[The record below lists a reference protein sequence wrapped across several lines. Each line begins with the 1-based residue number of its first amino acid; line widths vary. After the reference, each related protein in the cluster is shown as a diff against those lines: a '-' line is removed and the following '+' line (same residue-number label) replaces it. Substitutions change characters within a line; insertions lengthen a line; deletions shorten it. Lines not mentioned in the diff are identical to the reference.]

1 MEWIRVKNNQRFTL
15 AAELKAEKRDAV
27 PTDPENQD
35 QSNSG
40 EPATQAQQVDGKP
53 VISGYAVV
61 FNSPSLKMST
71 NDGTEFVEMID
82 SAALDGLDLSKL
94 VLLNSHNW
102 AQPLARSDN
111 GTLTT
116 SVDDTGLKFTAEL
129 DPSVSY
135 AMDTYNNIKNGVI
148 GGCSFTFDL
157 DNGDDTWSQD
167 TASGQV
173 TRTVNHIKDLYEL
186 TTTAIP
192 SYGQSSVQQVIQ
204 IESRSYEKFIN
215 QEKEPDNMAK
225 QTIIDPN
232 TNEDDNKT
240 GVPAFEAYV
249 RSHGETRDGLNT
261 SGASAVIPKEL
272 VTPVFQ
278 LKQSTYNLAQY
289 ATVKQ
294 VSSGSGTYPISTSRQ
309 SAVLATK
316 EELADI
322 ADVNANMF
330 TEVPFDVKT
339 RAGKIALS
347 NEVVE
352 DAEVDIVSEVKAQLQ
367 QLVDNTD
374 NTQIM
379 GLLTGT
385 DFAKATATGI
395 DDLKKIFN
403 VTLDPALSKM
413 WLVNQSGFNY
423 LDTLKDSEGRYL
435 LQPNPTAPSGF
446 TLLGAPVVM
455 ISDKLLANNA
465 DGTFPMIAGDLSQAV
480 AVFRRN
486 QVTAQWDKFDQFSQG
501 LSVIVRNDYEV
512 IDKSAVINVALGTAT
527 SGK

>member
-1 MEWIRVKNNQRFTL
+1 MKQDRRLTID
-15 AAELKAEKRDAV
+15 AELRAQMPQSETPEDGPAENSA
-27 PTDPENQD
+27 DPQPKGSQTNK
-35 QSNSG
+35 
-40 EPATQAQQVDGKP
+40 GKT
-53 VISGYAVV
+53 ISGYAIVW
-61 FNSPSLKMST
+61 NSPSKDL
-71 NDGTEFVEMID
+71 GGFTEIVTPK
-82 SAALDGLDLSKL
+82 ALDGVDLSN
-94 VLLNSHNW
+94 VLMLNNHDYT
-102 AQPLARSDN
+102 QVLASVKA
-111 GTLTT
+111 GTLTLETDDKGLHFTAQLPNT
-116 SVDDTGLKFTAEL
+116 SFANDVYEEVQSGNVDSCSFGFDSDDDTDEWTKDDGGNITRTINQVKSLF
-129 DPSVSY
+129 DVSVVAVPAY
-135 AMDTYNNIKNGVI
+135 
-148 GGCSFTFDL
+148 
-157 DNGDDTWSQD
+157 DDTNVQVD
-167 TASGQV
+167 T
-173 TRTVNHIKDLYEL
+173 
-186 TTTAIP
+186 
-192 SYGQSSVQQVIQ
+192 
-204 IESRSYEKFIN
+204 RSYEKFIN

-232 TNEDDNKT
+232 TNENKT
-240 GVPAFEAYV
+240 GIPAFEQYV
-249 RSHGETRDGLNT
+249 RTHGETRDGLKT
-261 SGASAVIPKEL
+261 DGASAVIPKEL
-272 VTPVFQ
+272 ITPVFQ
-278 LKQSTYNLAQY
+278 LKQSNYNLAQY

-294 VSSGSGTYPISTSRQ
+294 VSSGSGTYPIATSQQ

-316 EELADI
+316 DELADI
-322 ADVNANMF
+322 ADVDANMF

-352 DAEVDIVSEVKAQLQ
+352 DAEVDIVSEVKTQLQ

-379 GLLTGT
+379 SLLTGSNFT
-385 DFAKATATGI
+385 KATAANI

-512 IDKSAVINVALGTAT
+512 IDKTAVINVALGTAT
-527 SGK
+527 ATPAPAGK

>member
-1 MEWIRVKNNQRFTL
+1 MKQDRRLTID
-15 AAELKAEKRDAV
+15 AELRAQT
-27 PTDPENQD
+27 PQPETPEDGDSTTPQTQD
-35 QSNSG
+35 S
-40 EPATQAQQVDGKP
+40 QANKGKT
-53 VISGYAVV
+53 ISGYAIVW
-61 FNSPSLKMST
+61 NSPSKDL
-71 NDGTEFVEMID
+71 GGFTEVVTPK
-82 SAALDGLDLSKL
+82 ALDGVDLSN
-94 VLLNSHNW
+94 VLMLNNHDYT
-102 AQPLARSDN
+102 QVLASVKA
-111 GTLTT
+111 GTLTLETDDKGLHFTAQLPNT
-116 SVDDTGLKFTAEL
+116 SFANDVYEEVQSGNVDSCSFGFDSDDDTDEWTKDDGGNITRTINQVKSLF
-129 DPSVSY
+129 DVSVVAVPAY
-135 AMDTYNNIKNGVI
+135 
-148 GGCSFTFDL
+148 
-157 DNGDDTWSQD
+157 DDTNVQVD
-167 TASGQV
+167 T
-173 TRTVNHIKDLYEL
+173 
-186 TTTAIP
+186 
-192 SYGQSSVQQVIQ
+192 
-204 IESRSYEKFIN
+204 RSYEKFIN

-232 TNEDDNKT
+232 GNENKT
-240 GVPAFEAYV
+240 GIPAFEQYV
-249 RSHGETRDGLNT
+249 RTHGETRDGLKT
-261 SGASAVIPKEL
+261 DGVSAVIPKEL
-272 VTPVFQ
+272 ITPVFQ
-278 LKQSTYNLAQY
+278 LKQSNYNLAQY

-294 VSSGSGTYPISTSRQ
+294 VSSGSGTYPIATSRQ

-352 DAEVDIVSEVKAQLQ
+352 DAEVDIVSEVKNQLQ

-379 GLLTGT
+379 SLLTGT
-385 DFAKATATGI
+385 SFTKATATNI
-395 DDLKKIFN
+395 DDLKKVFN

-423 LDTLKDSEGRYL
+423 LDTLKDSDGRYL

-455 ISDKLLANNA
+455 ISDKLLANNV
-465 DGTFPMIAGDLSQAV
+465 DGTSPMIVGDLSQAV

-501 LSVIVRNDYEV
+501 LSVIVRNDYKV
-512 IDKSAVINVALGTAT
+512 IDKTAAINVALKTT
-527 SGK
+527 PGK

>member
-1 MEWIRVKNNQRFTL
+1 MKQDRRLTID
-15 AAELKAEKRDAV
+15 AELRAQTPQPETPEDGPAENSA
-27 PTDPENQD
+27 DPQPKGSQTNK
-35 QSNSG
+35 
-40 EPATQAQQVDGKP
+40 GKT
-53 VISGYAVV
+53 ISGYAIVW
-61 FNSPSLKMST
+61 NSPSKDL
-71 NDGTEFVEMID
+71 GGFTEIVTPK
-82 SAALDGLDLSKL
+82 ALDGVDLSN
-94 VLLNSHNW
+94 VLMLNNHDYT
-102 AQPLARSDN
+102 QVLASVKA
-111 GTLTT
+111 GTLTLETDDKGLHFIAQLPNT
-116 SVDDTGLKFTAEL
+116 SFANDVYEEVQSGNVDSCSFGFDSDDDTDEWTKDDDGNITRTINQVKSMF
-129 DPSVSY
+129 DVSVVAVPAY
-135 AMDTYNNIKNGVI
+135 
-148 GGCSFTFDL
+148 
-157 DNGDDTWSQD
+157 DDTNVQVD
-167 TASGQV
+167 T
-173 TRTVNHIKDLYEL
+173 
-186 TTTAIP
+186 
-192 SYGQSSVQQVIQ
+192 
-204 IESRSYEKFIN
+204 RSYEKFIN

-225 QTIIDPN
+225 QTIIDPS

-272 VTPVFQ
+272 ITPVFQ

-352 DAEVDIVSEVKAQLQ
+352 DAEVDIVSEVKTQLQ

-385 DFAKATATGI
+385 SFAKATATNI

-403 VTLDPALSKM
+403 VALDPALSKM

-465 DGTFPMIAGDLSQAV
+465 DGTFPMIVGDLSQAV

-512 IDKSAVINVALGTAT
+512 IDKSAAINVALGTAT

>member
-1 MEWIRVKNNQRFTL
+1 MKQDRRLTID
-15 AAELKAEKRDAV
+15 AELRAQT
-27 PTDPENQD
+27 PQPETPEDGDSTTPQTQD
-35 QSNSG
+35 SQTSK
-40 EPATQAQQVDGKP
+40 GKT
-53 VISGYAVV
+53 ISGYAIVW
-61 FNSPSLKMST
+61 NSPSKDL
-71 NDGTEFVEMID
+71 GGFTEIVTPK
-82 SAALDGLDLSKL
+82 ALDGVDLSN
-94 VLLNSHNW
+94 VLMLNNHDYT
-102 AQPLARSDN
+102 QVLASVKA
-111 GTLTT
+111 GTLTLETDDKGLHFTAQLPNT
-116 SVDDTGLKFTAEL
+116 SFANDVYEEVQSGNVDSCSFGFDSDDDTDEWAKDDDGNITRTINQVKSLF
-129 DPSVSY
+129 DVSVVAVPAY
-135 AMDTYNNIKNGVI
+135 
-148 GGCSFTFDL
+148 
-157 DNGDDTWSQD
+157 DDTNVQVD
-167 TASGQV
+167 T
-173 TRTVNHIKDLYEL
+173 
-186 TTTAIP
+186 
-192 SYGQSSVQQVIQ
+192 
-204 IESRSYEKFIN
+204 RSYEKFIN

-232 TNEDDNKT
+232 GNENKT
-240 GVPAFEAYV
+240 GIPAFEQYV
-249 RSHGETRDGLNT
+249 RTHGETRDGLKT
-261 SGASAVIPKEL
+261 DGASAVIPKEL
-272 VTPVFQ
+272 ITPVFQ
-278 LKQSTYNLAQY
+278 LKQSNYNLAQY

-294 VSSGSGTYPISTSRQ
+294 VSSGSGTYPIATSQQ

-316 EELADI
+316 NELADI
-322 ADVNANMF
+322 ADVDANMF

-352 DAEVDIVSEVKAQLQ
+352 DAEVDIVSEVKTQLQ

-379 GLLTGT
+379 GLLTGSN
-385 DFAKATATGI
+385 FAKVTATSI

-512 IDKSAVINVALGTAT
+512 IDKTAVINVALGTAT
-527 SGK
+527 AGK

>member
-1 MEWIRVKNNQRFTL
+1 MKQDRRLTID
-15 AAELKAEKRDAV
+15 AELRAQTPQSETPEDGPAENSA
-27 PTDPENQD
+27 DPQPKD
-35 QSNSG
+35 SQTSK
-40 EPATQAQQVDGKP
+40 GKT
-53 VISGYAVV
+53 ISGYAIVW
-61 FNSPSLKMST
+61 NSPSKDL
-71 NDGTEFVEMID
+71 GGFTEIVTPK
-82 SAALDGLDLSKL
+82 ALDGVDLSN
-94 VLLNSHNW
+94 VLMLNNHDYT
-102 AQPLARSDN
+102 QVLASVKA
-111 GTLTT
+111 GTLTLETDDKGLHFTAQLPNT
-116 SVDDTGLKFTAEL
+116 SFANDVYEEVQSGNVDSCSFGFDSDDDTDEWAKDDDGNITRTINQVKSLF
-129 DPSVSY
+129 DVSVVAVPAY
-135 AMDTYNNIKNGVI
+135 
-148 GGCSFTFDL
+148 
-157 DNGDDTWSQD
+157 DDTNVQVD
-167 TASGQV
+167 T
-173 TRTVNHIKDLYEL
+173 
-186 TTTAIP
+186 
-192 SYGQSSVQQVIQ
+192 
-204 IESRSYEKFIN
+204 RSYEKFIN

-232 TNEDDNKT
+232 NNDNGNGSKT
-240 GVPAFEAYV
+240 GIPAFEQYV
-249 RSHGETRDGLNT
+249 RTHGETRDGLKT
-261 SGASAVIPKEL
+261 DGASAVIPKEL
-272 VTPVFQ
+272 ITPVFQ
-278 LKQSTYNLAQY
+278 LKQSNYNLAQY

-294 VSSGSGTYPISTSRQ
+294 VSSGSGTYPIATSQQ

-316 EELADI
+316 DELADI
-322 ADVNANMF
+322 ADVDANMF

-352 DAEVDIVSEVKAQLQ
+352 DAEVDIVSEVKTQLQ

-385 DFAKATATGI
+385 SFAKETATNI

-403 VTLDPALSKM
+403 VTLDPALNKM

-423 LDTLKDSEGRYL
+423 LDTLKDSKGRYL

-512 IDKSAVINVALGTAT
+512 IDKTAVINVALGTAT
-527 SGK
+527 AGK

>member
-1 MEWIRVKNNQRFTL
+1 MKQDRRLTID
-15 AAELKAEKRDAV
+15 AELRAQTPQPETPEDGPAENSA
-27 PTDPENQD
+27 DPQPKGSQTNK
-35 QSNSG
+35 
-40 EPATQAQQVDGKP
+40 GKT
-53 VISGYAVV
+53 ISGYAIVW
-61 FNSPSLKMST
+61 NSPSKDL
-71 NDGTEFVEMID
+71 GGFTEIVTPK
-82 SAALDGLDLSKL
+82 ALDGVDLSN
-94 VLLNSHNW
+94 VLMLNNHDYT
-102 AQPLARSDN
+102 QVLASVKA
-111 GTLTT
+111 GTLTLETDDKGLHFIAQLPNT
-116 SVDDTGLKFTAEL
+116 SFANDVYEEVQSGNVDSCSFGFDSDDDTDEWTKDDDGNITRTINQVKSLF
-129 DPSVSY
+129 DVSVVAVPAY
-135 AMDTYNNIKNGVI
+135 
-148 GGCSFTFDL
+148 
-157 DNGDDTWSQD
+157 DDTNVQVD
-167 TASGQV
+167 T
-173 TRTVNHIKDLYEL
+173 
-186 TTTAIP
+186 
-192 SYGQSSVQQVIQ
+192 
-204 IESRSYEKFIN
+204 RSYEKFIN

-272 VTPVFQ
+272 ITPVFQ

-385 DFAKATATGI
+385 SFAKATASNI

-512 IDKSAVINVALGTAT
+512 IDKSAAINVALGTAT

>member
-1 MEWIRVKNNQRFTL
+1 MKQDRRLTID
-15 AAELKAEKRDAV
+15 AELRAQTPQPETPEDGPAENSA
-27 PTDPENQD
+27 DPQPKGS
-35 QSNSG
+35 QTSK
-40 EPATQAQQVDGKP
+40 GKT
-53 VISGYAVV
+53 ISGYAIVW
-61 FNSPSLKMST
+61 NSPSKDL
-71 NDGTEFVEMID
+71 GGFTEVVTPK
-82 SAALDGLDLSKL
+82 ALDGVDLSN
-94 VLLNSHNW
+94 VLMLNNHDYT
-102 AQPLARSDN
+102 QVLASVKA
-111 GTLTT
+111 GTLTLETDDKGLHFIAQLPNT
-116 SVDDTGLKFTAEL
+116 SFANDVYEEVQSGNVDSCSFGFDSDDDTDEWTKDDDGNITRTINQVKSLF
-129 DPSVSY
+129 DVSVVAVPAY
-135 AMDTYNNIKNGVI
+135 
-148 GGCSFTFDL
+148 
-157 DNGDDTWSQD
+157 DDTNVQVD
-167 TASGQV
+167 T
-173 TRTVNHIKDLYEL
+173 
-186 TTTAIP
+186 
-192 SYGQSSVQQVIQ
+192 
-204 IESRSYEKFIN
+204 RSYEKFIN

-272 VTPVFQ
+272 ITPVFQ

-379 GLLTGT
+379 SLLTGT
-385 DFAKATATGI
+385 SFTKATAANI

-480 AVFRRN
+480 AVFRRA

-512 IDKSAVINVALGTAT
+512 IDKSAAINVALGTAT

>member
-1 MEWIRVKNNQRFTL
+1 MTNKQRFTL
-15 AAELKAEKRDAV
+15 AAQLKAEKRDAV
-27 PTDPENQD
+27 PDDPENAD
-35 QSNSG
+35 QTQASK
-40 EPATQAQQVDGKP
+40 TQAQQVDGKP

-82 SAALDGLDLSKL
+82 PKSLDGLDLSKL

-102 AQPLARSDN
+102 AQPLARADN

-116 SVDDTGLKFTAEL
+116 EIDDVGLKFTAEL

-157 DNGDDTWSQD
+157 DNGDDTWTQD

-192 SYGQSSVQQVIQ
+192 SYGQATVQQVIQ
-204 IESRSYEKFIN
+204 VESRSYEQFIEAKEDKK
-215 QEKEPDNMAK
+215 EKEDDSMAK

-232 TNEDDNKT
+232 GNENKT
-240 GVPAFEAYV
+240 GIPAFEQYV
-249 RSHGETRDGLNT
+249 RTHGETRDGLKT
-261 SGASAVIPKEL
+261 DGVSAVIPKEL
-272 VTPVFQ
+272 ITPVFQ
-278 LKQSTYNLAQY
+278 LKQSNYNLAQY

-294 VSSGSGTYPISTSRQ
+294 VSSGSGTYPIATSRQ

-316 EELADI
+316 AELADI

-330 TEVPFDVKT
+330 TEVPFDVNT

-352 DAEVDIVSEVKAQLQ
+352 DAEVDIVGEVKNQLQ

-385 DFAKATATGI
+385 SFTKATATNI

-455 ISDKLLANNA
+455 ISDKLLANNS
-465 DGTFPMIAGDLSQAV
+465 DGTFPMIVGDLSQAV

-501 LSVIVRNDYEV
+501 LSVIVRNDYKV
-512 IDKSAVINVALGTAT
+512 IDKTAAINVALKTT
-527 SGK
+527 LGK

>member
-1 MEWIRVKNNQRFTL
+1 MKQDRRLTID
-15 AAELKAEKRDAV
+15 AELRAQT
-27 PTDPENQD
+27 PQPETPEDGDSTTPQTQD
-35 QSNSG
+35 S
-40 EPATQAQQVDGKP
+40 QANKGKT
-53 VISGYAVV
+53 ISGYAIVW
-61 FNSPSLKMST
+61 NSPSKDL
-71 NDGTEFVEMID
+71 GGFTEIVTPK
-82 SAALDGLDLSKL
+82 ALDGVDLSN
-94 VLLNSHNW
+94 VLMLNNHDYT
-102 AQPLARSDN
+102 QVLASVKA
-111 GTLTT
+111 GTLTLETDDKGLHFIAQLPNT
-116 SVDDTGLKFTAEL
+116 SFANDVYEEVQSGNVDSCSFGFDSDDDTDGWTKDDDGNITRTINQVKSLF
-129 DPSVSY
+129 DVSVVAVPAY
-135 AMDTYNNIKNGVI
+135 
-148 GGCSFTFDL
+148 
-157 DNGDDTWSQD
+157 DDTNVQVD
-167 TASGQV
+167 T
-173 TRTVNHIKDLYEL
+173 
-186 TTTAIP
+186 
-192 SYGQSSVQQVIQ
+192 
-204 IESRSYEKFIN
+204 RSYEKFIN
-215 QEKEPDNMAK
+215 QEKEPDDMAK

-272 VTPVFQ
+272 ITPVFQ

-367 QLVDNTD
+367 QLVDNTG

-379 GLLTGT
+379 GLLTGSS
-385 DFAKATATGI
+385 FAKATATSI

-512 IDKSAVINVALGTAT
+512 IDKTAAVNVSLGTAT

>member
-1 MEWIRVKNNQRFTL
+1 
-15 AAELKAEKRDAV
+15 
-27 PTDPENQD
+27 
-35 QSNSG
+35 
-40 EPATQAQQVDGKP
+40 
-53 VISGYAVV
+53 
-61 FNSPSLKMST
+61 
-71 NDGTEFVEMID
+71 
-82 SAALDGLDLSKL
+82 
-94 VLLNSHNW
+94 
-102 AQPLARSDN
+102 
-111 GTLTT
+111 
-116 SVDDTGLKFTAEL
+116 
-129 DPSVSY
+129 
-135 AMDTYNNIKNGVI
+135 
-148 GGCSFTFDL
+148 
-157 DNGDDTWSQD
+157 
-167 TASGQV
+167 
-173 TRTVNHIKDLYEL
+173 
-186 TTTAIP
+186 
-192 SYGQSSVQQVIQ
+192 
-204 IESRSYEKFIN
+204 
-215 QEKEPDNMAK
+215 MAK

-272 VTPVFQ
+272 ITPVFQ

-379 GLLTGT
+379 GLLTGSS
-385 DFAKATATGI
+385 FAKATATSI

-512 IDKSAVINVALGTAT
+512 IDKTAAVNVALGTAT